1 MRFSVVYV
9 AAALYLFQVPLESS
23 PNKLVRRN
31 VIEILKESLQDTPN
45 SWSKGDR
52 QMHNDVRY
60 KLIIDLSED
69 ESLPRLLLMCKI
81 LHPEKTKIFTCSDFP
96 EGSQLQKARLCNM
109 AV

>member
-9 AAALYLFQVPLESS
+9 AAASYLFQEPLKSS
-23 PNKLVRRN
+23 PDKLVRRN

-45 SWSKGDR
+45 SRSKGDQ

-96 EGSQLQKARLCNM
+96 EGSQLQKARL
-109 AV
+109 